1 MTITQLR
8 AFLAAYERGSFS
20 AAGENLGS
28 SQAGVSELV
37 ARLEEELDVKLFVR
51 GRRLIPT
58 AAAEELRRHAALSV
72 AAADSAAQAIRAMK
86 SLEGGVCT
94 FGVPRNAAYYDLAD
108 LVQRFH
114 RRYPKVGVRLVGL
127 NSALVAE
134 SIASGEIEAGLIVLP
149 VLEANLALRPLLRD
163 EVLFVS
169 TTRQATTPVTI
180 DEFVNSKLVLYDAY
194 AGWRDPTRRQLRQ
207 RASLR
212 GLTIDPEIEVEHVET
227 ALGLVASGAA
237 DSLVASAIAKSRIF
251 PAGIQTFPFDPP
263 LYDTLALAVPELAPL
278 SPATERIVELV
289 EETLVARTRRAG
301 MITRPYRPVAR
312 PARSQS

>member
-1 MTITQLR
+1 VTLAQLR

-20 AAGENLGS
+20 AAGAHLGS

-37 ARLEEELDVKLFVR
+37 ARLEEELNVKLFVR
-51 GRRLIPT
+51 GRRLVPT
-58 AAAEELRRHAALSV
+58 AAAEELRRHAAQCVS
-72 AAADSAAQAIRAMK
+72 AADSGVQAIGAMT

-94 FGVPRNAAYYDLAD
+94 FGVPRNAPYYDLAD

-114 RRYPKVGVRLVGL
+114 RRYPKVKVRLVGL

-149 VLEANLALRPLLRD
+149 VAEANLKLRPLLHD

-169 TTRQATTPVTI
+169 RTRTATGPVTI
-180 DEFVNSKLVLYDAY
+180 DEFAHSKLILYDAY

-212 GLTIDPEIEVEHVET
+212 GLTIDPVIEVEHVET
-227 ALGLVASGAA
+227 ALGFVASGAA
-237 DSLVASAIAKSRIF
+237 DSLVASAIASGRAF
-251 PAGIQTFPFDPP
+251 PPSIRTFSFDPP
-263 LYDTLALAVPELAPL
+263 LFDTLALAVPDAAAL
-278 SPATERIVELV
+278 SPATQRIMKLV
-289 EETLVARTRRAG
+289 EDTITARTRRAG
-301 MITRPYRPVAR
+301 MITRPYVPQIS
-312 PARSQS
+312 RSGS

>member
-1 MTITQLR
+1 MTLAQLR

-20 AAGENLGS
+20 AAGEQLAS

-37 ARLEEELDVKLFVR
+37 ARLEEELNVKLFVR
-51 GRRLIPT
+51 GRRLVPT
-58 AAAEELRRHAALSV
+58 AAAEQLRGHASLSV
-72 AAADSAAQAIRAMK
+72 SAADSGVQAINAMN

-114 RRYPKVGVRLVGL
+114 RRYPNVKVRLVGL
-127 NSALVAE
+127 NSALVAA

-149 VLEANLALRPLLRD
+149 VLEPNLKLRPLLDD
-163 EVLFVS
+163 EVFFVS
-169 TTRQATTPVTI
+169 ATRTATGPVTI
-180 DEFVNSKLVLYDAY
+180 DEFARSKLILYDAY

-227 ALGLVASGAA
+227 AVGLVASGAA
-237 DSLVASAIAKSRIF
+237 DSLVAGAIASGRAF
-251 PAGIQTFPFDPP
+251 PGSIRTFPFDPP
-263 LYDTLALAVPELAPL
+263 LYDTLALAVPKDASL
-278 SPATERIVELV
+278 SPATQRIIRLV
-289 EETLVARTRRAG
+289 EDTIRGRASREG
-301 MITRPYRPVAR
+301 MISRPYKPSTS
-312 PARSQS
+312 RSRSLT